1 MTNFPT
7 ARNTLP
13 RHSLSPSRGLW
24 GRCRGSRVCVNEL
37 GDVDITDNWSQRTGM
52 REDAGHDVLYRNV
65 LYRNKAGSKPLLMA
79 SRSGLVVAVSGEV
92 F

>member
-1 MTNFPT
+1 
-7 ARNTLP
+7 
-13 RHSLSPSRGLW
+13 
-24 GRCRGSRVCVNEL
+24 
-37 GDVDITDNWSQRTGM
+37 M
-52 REDAGHDVLYRNV
+52 REDAGDDV